1 MRIYTQECRTSIRV
15 VMGII
20 FLALAV
26 FGWGVKYKIS
36 LYDPPG
42 SISTHMS
49 QAKLL
54 SQKERPVS
62 SANVDLA
69 RLPILESQS
78 PIPYPTFVFGAI
90 ILVLSCGTAAIWML
104 TRTKDSDS
112 WRQRCSFNSIYFSFR
127 PPPALSPSFLK

>member
-1 MRIYTQECRTSIRV
+1 
-15 VMGII
+15 MGII

-36 LYDPPG
+36 LYDPPR

-78 PIPYPTFVFGAI
+78 PISYPTFFFAAI
-90 ILVLSCGTAAIWML
+90 VLVLSWGTAAIWTL

-112 WRQRCSFNSIYFSFR
+112 YRQGCSFDSIYFSFR
-127 PPPALSPSFLK
+127 PPPALPHSFLQ